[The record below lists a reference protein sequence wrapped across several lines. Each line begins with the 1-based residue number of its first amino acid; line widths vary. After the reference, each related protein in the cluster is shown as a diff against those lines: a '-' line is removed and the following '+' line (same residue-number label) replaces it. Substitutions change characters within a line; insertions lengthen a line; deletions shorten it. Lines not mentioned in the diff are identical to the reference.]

1 MTDSTAKSEAA
12 VQTVGL
18 TMRFGP
24 VKALEN
30 VTFTVQKGEILG
42 MLGRNGAGKTTTM
55 RILTTYLVPTAGSA
69 RVAGFDILTD
79 SLEVR
84 RRIGYLPES
93 VPVYAEM
100 EVRDYLR
107 FVGRGRG
114 LGREHLRGRMDYVVD
129 KCDIRTVYRRPIGE
143 LSKGFRQRVAMAQAL
158 IHDPE
163 ILILD
168 EPTSGLDPIQ
178 IQGVR
183 ALVRELAQTKTIIF
197 STHILQEIEVM
208 TKRVVVIDGG
218 RLVADGSVEN
228 LIRTVGL
235 TSRVRLLIEGSKP
248 ADAKIAESLRGVKG
262 VRDVKISEADRPE
275 TLAFEVTSEPGER
288 VIPAIMADALQ
299 GAWRVIDLRVEE
311 PRLEEAFSRL
321 VRGGMS
327 S

>member
-1 MTDSTAKSEAA
+1 MTESAGSSEAA
-12 VQTVGL
+12 VQAIGL
-18 TMRFGP
+18 TMEFGP

-30 VTFTVQKGEILG
+30 VCFTVRKGEILG
-42 MLGRNGAGKTTTM
+42 LLGRNGAGKTTTM
-55 RILTTYLVPTAGSA
+55 RILTTYLVPTTGSA
-69 RVAGFDILTD
+69 RVAGFDILSD
-79 SLEVR
+79 ALEVR
-84 RRIGYLPES
+84 RRIGYLPET

-114 LGREHLRGRMDYVVD
+114 LGGEHLQERMDWVVD

-183 ALVRELAQTKTIIF
+183 SLVRELAATKTIIF

-208 TKRVVVIDGG
+208 TRRVIVIDGG
-218 RLVADGSVEN
+218 RLVADGSVED
-228 LIRTVGL
+228 LIKKVGL
-235 TSRVRLLIEGSKP
+235 TSRVRVLIEGSRP
-248 ADAKIAESLRGVKG
+248 ADVKIAETLRGVKG
-262 VRDVKISEADRPE
+262 VRNVSLSEADRPE
-275 TLAFEVTSEPGER
+275 TLAFVVTSEPGER
-288 VIPAIMADALQ
+288 IIPGIMADALQ
-299 GAWRVIDLRVEE
+299 GSWRVVDLRVEE
-311 PRLEEAFSRL
+311 PRLEEAFARL
-321 VRGGMS
+321 VKGEKTT
-327 S
+327 